1 MVGARGTSRRACQ
14 ADNPPPG
21 GGPAASARAV
31 RLAREAKASRS
42 SEWAAITSIASKIGC
57 NAETV
62 HGWVRLP
69 QRGQSPTAVSEE
81 RGAR

>member
-1 MVGARGTSRRACQ
+1 MGRTKYSPEVKE
-14 ADNPPPG
+14 
-21 GGPAASARAV
+21 RAV
-31 RLAREAKASRS
+31 RLVHEAKASHG